1 MVPSQIIQPSCL
13 GREATAALG
22 EFTLVEKTMEM
33 RAVLANGSFHAHNV
47 RALCCLLTLMSKH
60 FALSPAFIDEMVEG
74 NEWIKS
80 MVDGIEREKKK
91 RQEREYQGRY

>member
-1 MVPSQIIQPSCL
+1 MGP
-13 GREATAALG
+13 
-22 EFTLVEKTMEM
+22 FM
-33 RAVLANGSFHAHNV
+33 RHV
-47 RALCCLLTLMSKH
+47 RALCCLLTLMSKN

-91 RQEREYQGRY
+91 DKNENAREDTRRTTKRNKRKAVNVETCLTGQ

>member
-1 MVPSQIIQPSCL
+1 MVPSQIIQPSCF
-13 GREATAALG
+13 RQEATAALG
-22 EFTLVEKTMEM
+22 GFALLEKTMEM
-33 RAVLANGSFHAHNV
+33 RADLTNGSFHAHV
-47 RALCCLLTLMSKH
+47 RDALCCLLTLMSKNL
-60 FALSPAFIDEMVEG
+60 ALSPAFIDEMVEG